1 MPHASNE
8 LGGDPGHKKG
18 TAVLARGTQNMAQK
32 VPPHQAEERQRD
44 TVYQQEAISEQS
56 CLFLEI
62 LLFII
67 IFLPSK

>member
-1 MPHASNE
+1 
-8 LGGDPGHKKG
+8 
-18 TAVLARGTQNMAQK
+18 LARGTQNMAQK

-62 LLFII
+62 LHFII
-67 IFLPSK
+67 IFLPNK